1 MLLNSGSGRL
11 HHMTSDPGTYLSAS
25 RHNLVTT
32 GAKGGKSFGYSS
44 RSGSG
49 PTQGTSAPYLQASS
63 STSTPSQAS
72 ATHILHNTTL
82 PSPLS
87 LPSLSTPTTHLELRD
102 TPYSIVETPEISHP
116 LLNPGIQELQPTSLC
131 LLDPPVLGYQNNP
144 TTPSSANLPSTM
156 EQQPQQPSGGALGP
170 TGRRL
175 HIAHRRSPSEL
186 TPLMSMFSNPGSEL
200 P

>member
-1 MLLNSGSGRL
+1 MVTRPDQDQAHTRYLRSVLASVVYI
-11 HHMTSDPGTYLSAS
+11 DFIPGFC
-25 RHNLVTT
+25 H
-32 GAKGGKSFGYSS
+32 KH
-44 RSGSG
+44 
-49 PTQGTSAPYLQASS
+49 PP
-63 STSTPSQAS
+63 P
-72 ATHILHNTTL
+72 HNTL
-82 PSPLS
+82 SPLS
-87 LPSLSTPTTHLELRD
+87 LPSLPTPTTHLELRD

-116 LLNPGIQELQPTSLC
+116 LLNPSIQELQPTSLC
-131 LLDPPVLGYQNNP
+131 LLESSRPLLPEQPNN
-144 TTPSSANLPSTM
+144 TTQCILASTM